1 MEIKRV
7 VSWFSCGVTS
17 AVATKIAIE
26 KYKDKYP
33 IVIAY
38 CDTGSEHP
46 DNKRFLSDCE
56 KWFGQ
61 EILILR
67 NPKFKDIYEVFA
79 DTKFIANRQGAKCSL
94 ELKKKVRQA
103 FEDVEFDLQ
112 IFGFDSDEIR
122 RAENFKKNNP
132 LVMAEFPL
140 IDNNISKSDC
150 ILQIINADISI
161 PIMYKMGY
169 KNNNCIGCV
178 KGAGG
183 YWNKIK
189 KDFPE
194 IFEKTAQIEEEY
206 GAKLLVQWNGKKLEH
221 ITLRE
226 LKETTGNYKSELP
239 ISCGF
244 VCGTDEEENDKRK

>member
-1 MEIKRV
+1 VEIKRV
-7 VSWFSCGVTS
+7 VSWFSCGATS
-17 AVATKIAIE
+17 AIATKLTIE
-26 KYKDKYP
+26 KYKDIYP

-46 DNKRFLSDCE
+46 DNKRFLKDCE
-56 KWFGQ
+56 KWYGQ
-61 EILILR
+61 EITILK
-67 NPKFKDIYEVFA
+67 NPKFNDIYDVFA
-79 DTKFIANRQGAKCSL
+79 DAKFIANKQGARCSL
-94 ELKKKVRQA
+94 ELKKTVRQN

-112 IFGFDSDEIR
+112 IFGFDLNEKR
-122 RAENFKKNNP
+122 RAKNFKKNNP
-132 LVMAEFPL
+132 LVMTEFPL

-150 ILQIINADISI
+150 ILQLINADIEI
-161 PIMYKMGY
+161 PIMYKMVY

-178 KGAGG
+178 KGAAG

-206 GAKLLVQWNGKKLEH
+206 GAKLLVQWNGEKLVH
-221 ITLRE
+221 ITMRE

-239 ISCGF
+239 IECGF
-244 VCGTDEEENDKRK
+244 VCGTGDND